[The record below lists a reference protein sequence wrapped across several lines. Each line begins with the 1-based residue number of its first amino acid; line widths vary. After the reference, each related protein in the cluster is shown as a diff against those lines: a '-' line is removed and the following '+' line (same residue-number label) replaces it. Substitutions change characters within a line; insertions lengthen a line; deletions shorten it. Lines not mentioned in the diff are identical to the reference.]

1 MSDLVLW
8 DYYIEEELRFGP
20 SYDMEYAEIDLTL
33 QDEGNLDPRETNKTL
48 TKGSFWQK
56 IKFIS
61 DIKFQLLYT
70 YIWTTLHKIIFLKD
84 NIEGT

>member
-20 SYDMEYAEIDLTL
+20 CYDMEYAEIDLTL

-56 IKFIS
+56 HKFIA

-70 YIWTTLHKIIFLKD
+70 YIHTYTKLLF
-84 NIEGT
+84 